1 MKIERFNQKDLSPE
15 EKVQLEKLKVLMKNA
30 TANGKISKDELE
42 YIRIAMWANKNI
54 SFAELK
60 LYRKLILDKIDSGE
74 LEMDYWA

>member
-15 EKVQLEKLKVLMKNA
+15 EKVQLEKLKILMKNA

-42 YIRIAMWANKNI
+42 YIRIAMWAHKNI
-54 SFAELK
+54 SLAELK